1 MKTMTVR
8 AGCAR
13 CNRDRRKGI
22 YGSHTRNAARR
33 RGRSP
38 LRDRCLHGLDRL
50 ADIFLSPRQMRERV
64 GRKVLRAFAGAA
76 PEKRI
81 TFTMPWDPRVWEVRR
96 GGGIVPWCG
105 GG

>member
-1 MKTMTVR
+1 MDLTR
-8 AGCAR
+8 ATLPGAVG
-13 CNRDRRKGI
+13 DLHFGI
-22 YGSHTRNAARR
+22 GAFT
-33 RGRSP
+33 GW
-38 LRDRCLHGLDRL
+38 DRL